1 MKSARTTKPF
11 LVGLTLIDEM
21 EVDIRVD
28 EVDER
33 TAKVYGE
40 FSSEQPTSE
49 TLKSIMESEI

>member
-1 MKSARTTKPF
+1 MESARTMKPY

-21 EVDIRVD
+21 EADFRVD

-33 TAKVYGE
+33 TAKVYDE

-49 TLKSIMESEI
+49 TLKRIMESKI